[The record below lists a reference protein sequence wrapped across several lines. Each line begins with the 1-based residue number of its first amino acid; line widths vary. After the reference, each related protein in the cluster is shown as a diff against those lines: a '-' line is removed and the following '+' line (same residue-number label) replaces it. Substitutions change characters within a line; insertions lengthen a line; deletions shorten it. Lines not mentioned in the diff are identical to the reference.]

1 MSEKSQKNTKKKTE
15 KKAEKVEIIDVVRA
29 AEEPEESEFSF
40 HWYHFVALGAVAV
53 LMVVAGSVLL
63 HRYDP
68 SLIGSSR
75 MLRISYGCTEGDVKD
90 SFRYFGINDGDLFM
104 ANSKDIKRV
113 YNADEAVLELVRI
126 DGKPS
131 IKIKQDGEWIDDQ
144 IEFGEDGTYVLDSNA
159 ECKPGIKIQL
169 SI

>member
-1 MSEKSQKNTKKKTE
+1 MSEKSQKDSKQKTE
-15 KKAEKVEIIDVVRA
+15 KIETIDVVRA
-29 AEEPEESEFSF
+29 AEAPKESEFTF
-40 HWYHFVALGAVAV
+40 RWYHFMALSVVLVLLVAAGAVF
-53 LMVVAGSVLL
+53 L

-68 SLIGSSR
+68 SLIGNNR
-75 MLRISYGCTEGDVKD
+75 MLKIAYGCTEGDNIKD
-90 SFRYFGINDGDLFM
+90 SFRYFGVNDGDLFM

-113 YNADEAVLELVRI
+113 YNADEAVLELVHI

-131 IKIKQDGEWIDDQ
+131 IKVKQDSEWIDDQ

>member
-15 KKAEKVEIIDVVRA
+15 KKAEQVEISDVVRA

-40 HWYHFVALGAVAV
+40 RWYHFAALGAVAV

-63 HRYDP
+63 RRYDP

-131 IKIKQDGEWIDDQ
+131 IKVKQDGEWVDDQ